1 MSICSDVF
9 ITKEKARAMVKRV
22 LLSQQEILID
32 QAIKGMDTWELRR
45 YLNSDGSIYY
55 YNIERSDD
63 EEREE

>member
-32 QAIKGMDTWELRR
+32 QAIKGMDTWELTG
-45 YLNSDGSIYY
+45 YLNYDGSIYY

-63 EEREE
+63 EEEE